1 MAGVPDELIAVSIGK
16 RKLPKEVQTAG
27 VIIIGA
33 LLTAILLKI
42 ALSKKKSI
50 ALGGINKKNIKKIKL
65 INAYGF
71 SGISYFLDKI

>member
-1 MAGVPDELIAVSIGK
+1 MRTSK

-42 ALSKKKSI
+42 AFSEKSKKMYKI
-50 ALGGINKKNIKKIKL
+50 LLTIYMVQEGFKIKNEKKKR
-65 INAYGF
+65 IKRKFWNY
-71 SGISYFLDKI
+71 